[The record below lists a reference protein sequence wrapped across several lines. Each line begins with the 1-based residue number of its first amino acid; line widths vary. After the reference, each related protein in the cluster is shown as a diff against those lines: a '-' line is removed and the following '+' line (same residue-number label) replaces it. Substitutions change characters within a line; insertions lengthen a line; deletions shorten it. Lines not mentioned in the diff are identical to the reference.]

1 MRRLTKT
8 GHRVKRFFGILWG
21 AAAAVSL
28 ILCTAMVILLLRS
41 HLRIGDNLL
50 WFSGNADRHTRTW
63 IYLTSQ
69 NSAISA
75 GYLGMRYD
83 DASGY
88 ARTAFVYSSAEV
100 QPGLSYRKLPDA
112 PAPRSGSFWNRRGF
126 DIGWLRSTRQPPS
139 TRAAQ
144 LFISMPHWFLIVL
157 FAIPPLLWIIF
168 RLRSRRRESG
178 KFCPKCGYDMR
189 ATPDR
194 CPECGQLPTC

>member
-8 GHRVKRFFGILWG
+8 GHRVKRFFRILRG
-21 AAAAVSL
+21 AAAAVSS
-28 ILCTAMVILLLRS
+28 ILCTAMVILLVRS

-112 PAPRSGSFWNRRGF
+112 PAPRSGSFWNRPWKRLTNPKRASWSRTETNGRGACF
-126 DIGWLRSTRQPPS
+126 ALDYGRCIMR
-139 TRAAQ
+139 
-144 LFISMPHWFLIVL
+144 IS
-157 FAIPPLLWIIF
+157 
-168 RLRSRRRESG
+168 
-178 KFCPKCGYDMR
+178 
-189 ATPDR
+189 
-194 CPECGQLPTC
+194 